1 MQLGNIITVVADSKQ
16 LALVLPKAVR
26 EIGLEYIE
34 GYFNP
39 LPEMPNATGINSGY
53 IAGFTAISSFPNF
66 FTAAA
71 LQSSSNNSMRLT
83 AAAMSYVH
91 CDSRFDV
98 CCCFC

>member
-66 FTAAA
+66 FTA